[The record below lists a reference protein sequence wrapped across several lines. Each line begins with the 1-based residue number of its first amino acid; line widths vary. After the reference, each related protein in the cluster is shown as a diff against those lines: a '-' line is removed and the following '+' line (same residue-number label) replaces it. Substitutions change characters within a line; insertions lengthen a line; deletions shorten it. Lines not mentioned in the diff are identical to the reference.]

1 MLASNAQSLGK
12 NVRMTTLAYPLIL
25 ASASPRRQELLRQA
39 GYSFEV
45 VPCTVPEPAEPAD
58 GVSAAAWA
66 ESLAYFKARSVAE
79 NNPHALVIG
88 ADTIVAR
95 GQTIIGKPTDQA
107 DARRILTT
115 MFAGRNDV
123 ITGLAVIPPPPHK
136 RIITSV
142 ISTIVMRPMT
152 DQELEDYLAGGAW
165 RDKAG
170 AYAFQ
175 EGGDIFVRNLQG
187 SVSNIVGLPK
197 EKLQEILQQ
206 FAV

>member
-1 MLASNAQSLGK
+1 MA
-12 NVRMTTLAYPLIL
+12 TLAYPLIL
-25 ASASPRRQELLRQA
+25 ASASPRRQELLHQA
-39 GYSFEV
+39 GYSFTV
-45 VPCTVPEPAEPAD
+45 APCRLPEPAEPAD
-58 GVSAAAWA
+58 GVIPAAWA
-66 ESLAYFKARSVAE
+66 ESLAYFKARCVANE
-79 NNPHALVIG
+79 NPAAIVIG

-95 GQTIIGKPTDQA
+95 GATIIGKPVDQD

-123 ITGLAVIPPPPHK
+123 ITGLAIIPPVPHK

-142 ISTIVMRPMT
+142 TSTIVMRPMT
-152 DQELEDYLAGGAW
+152 DQELEEYLAGGVW

-175 EGGDIFVRNLQG
+175 EGGDKFVQSLQG
-187 SVSNIVGLPK
+187 SVSNIVGLPC